1 MRSQTILATFMA
13 FMALMVSQ
21 ADGLYFYLNPKE
33 TQCFYEELPADTVV
47 VGHYMAETWDKEK
60 HIFHINEDLGINIV
74 VREVKEEHLVTSTLG
89 PAEGKFA
96 FTSHEAGDHSICLS
110 TRLTTNEAAK
120 LPMDEH
126 HHQVRMHLDIII
138 GEAKPDNSHADRAH
152 IRDLAS
158 RVQELNDKLRDIRK
172 EQQFQRER
180 EVDFRNAS
188 EKTNSRALFWS
199 VVQAVV
205 LVGTCAWQAT
215 HLRVSITFCDW
226 DLATLW
232 PMHHL
237 LKESIY
243 QSQSSTLFKLY
254 LLIILYLLF
263 SSTDLLRPQKDSMR
277 TAIF

>member
-1 MRSQTILATFMA
+1 MERETRAGGNTALLAAILRSRRCGPNLSWRATNACNTYPPSLLNHRAKMRSQTVLATVVA
-13 FMALMVSQ
+13 LMALMICQ

-120 LPMDEH
+120 LPMDDH

-158 RVQELNDKLRDIRK
+158 RVQDLNDKLRDIRK

-188 EKTNSRALFWS
+188 EKTNSRAYFG
-199 VVQAVV
+199 V
-205 LVGTCAWQAT
+205 
-215 HLRVSITFCDW
+215 F
-226 DLATLW
+226 
-232 PMHHL
+232 
-237 LKESIY
+237 
-243 QSQSSTLFKLY
+243 FKL
-254 LLIILYLLF
+254 LY
-263 SSTDLLRPQKDSMR
+263 
-277 TAIF
+277 